1 MSVLT
6 FGKHKGSDIS
16 SVPSEYLEWGANK
29 LESPKWRKEF
39 EAELIRRNKEQKEKE
54 LYIKANIDSQEVW
67 DLLVKEAEKELY
79 EEEDFSL
86 ENDCQYDGRLI
97 TQKEIDDLAKEKLAK
112 YKAEEELSRIEVEIL
127 KVLGCDKNMLS
138 RIESAYWNDEL
149 SQKNFAQKEK
159 FEAAVAY
166 CEKKS
171 NLLSQIH
178 SC

>member
-1 MSVLT
+1 MTVIT

-16 SVPSEYLEWGANK
+16 SVPSEYLEWGGSK
-29 LESPKWRKEF
+29 LDSPFWKNQF
-39 EAELIRRNKEQKEKE
+39 EAELKRRNKQEKEKD

-79 EEEDFSL
+79 EEEDFDL
-86 ENDCQYDGRLI
+86 ENDCQYDGRVI

-112 YKAEEELSRIEVEIL
+112 YKAEEELTHIETEIL
-127 KVLGCDKNMLS
+127 KTLGCDKNMLS

-159 FEAAVAY
+159 FEAATKY
-166 CEKKS
+166 CERKAS
-171 NLLSQIH
+171 LLEQIY
-178 SC
+178 SY